1 MIVTTT
7 PSIEGRQIAEYYGI
21 VVAKAI
27 LGATAL
33 GGVDL
38 NYEATNNTSMVPA
51 SGTRL
56 QANVM
61 NLPLFELR
69 RRRPINILSP
79 REGRRG
85 DTDRPR
91 FFRAVPG
98 APQNFETYV
107 RQPALRGPV
116 CL

>member
-1 MIVTTT
+1 MINIIT
-7 PSIEGRQIAEYYGI
+7 PSIEDRQIAEYCGI

-33 GGVDL
+33 VGVDL
-38 NYEATNNTSMVPA
+38 NYEATNNTSMVSS
-51 SGTRL
+51 SGTRR
-56 QANVM
+56 QANAI
-61 NLPLFELR
+61 NLPLFELGLR
-69 RRRPINILSP
+69 RHINTLSP

-91 FFRAVPG
+91 FFRAVSG
-98 APQNFETYV
+98 APQNFETYA